1 MGLYRWLRHSLA
13 ARVIISTSLLTTVA
27 ISIAGSALNTRLSNG
42 IRNVNYSSSVSD
54 ARSAFYSLQYEFLLA
69 GDNPKAIRK
78 AINDLSSGGTLFGPA
93 ANTLPQFIL
102 LPTPGTNIS
111 KNNYTTLTSTLT
123 VAAIPKKLR
132 AQVARSST
140 TQSSYTNIT
149 NVFGNITQDLIVGN
163 RIRVPGSGNY
173 EFYQIF
179 SLENLNKTLSLISN
193 SLIGAGIA
201 LVLLVALV
209 TSLVA
214 RQIVRPVRDAAFTAE
229 ALASGKLDM
238 RMKVRGEDELARLAI
253 AFNEMASSLQNQINR
268 LENLSKV
275 EQRFVGDVTHEL
287 RTPLTTLH
295 MAASM
300 IESARD
306 SFDPTLQRSVEL
318 MMIQLD
324 RFEELLEDLLEI
336 SRFDAEVA
344 EVEAVEFDICQ
355 KVAKVIDDLRLVAQD
370 VGVHIEFDRP
380 ADSVYLNADIRR
392 IERALRN
399 LITNAIDHAEGKPVS
414 VSLRANEKAVSIGV
428 RDFGVGLDSQNI
440 QRVFDRFWR
449 ADPSRSRV
457 RGGTGLGLSLALEDV
472 HLHHGEIEVFGKL
485 GFGANFVIT
494 LPRDAG
500 DFGGEIP
507 QSLIPVKF

>member
-1 MGLYRWLRHSLA
+1 
-13 ARVIISTSLLTTVA
+13 
-27 ISIAGSALNTRLSNG
+27 
-42 IRNVNYSSSVSD
+42 
-54 ARSAFYSLQYEFLLA
+54 
-69 GDNPKAIRK
+69 
-78 AINDLSSGGTLFGPA
+78 
-93 ANTLPQFIL
+93 
-102 LPTPGTNIS
+102 
-111 KNNYTTLTSTLT
+111 
-123 VAAIPKKLR
+123 
-132 AQVARSST
+132 
-140 TQSSYTNIT
+140 
-149 NVFGNITQDLIVGN
+149 
-163 RIRVPGSGNY
+163 
-173 EFYQIF
+173 
-179 SLENLNKTLSLISN
+179 
-193 SLIGAGIA
+193 
-201 LVLLVALV
+201 
-209 TSLVA
+209 
-214 RQIVRPVRDAAFTAE
+214 
-229 ALASGKLDM
+229 
-238 RMKVRGEDELARLAI
+238 
-253 AFNEMASSLQNQINR
+253 
-268 LENLSKV
+268 
-275 EQRFVGDVTHEL
+275 
-287 RTPLTTLH
+287 
-295 MAASM
+295 
-300 IESARD
+300 
-306 SFDPTLQRSVEL
+306 

-428 RDFGVGLDSQNI
+428 RDYGVGLDSQNI

-485 GFGANFVIT
+485 GFGANFVMT
-494 LPRDAG
+494 LPRDAK